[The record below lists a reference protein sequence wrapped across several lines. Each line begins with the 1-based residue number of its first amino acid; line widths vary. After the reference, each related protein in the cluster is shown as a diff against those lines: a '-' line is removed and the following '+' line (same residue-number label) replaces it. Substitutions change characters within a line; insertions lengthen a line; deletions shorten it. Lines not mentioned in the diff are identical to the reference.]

1 MVRVHFLDVGTAEYG
16 DAVLCELSGKRVLI
30 DGAHPGDEN
39 GSDGHP
45 SIPAQL
51 TSLLHVAEPV
61 RIDLLVVT
69 HAHRDHIGCLPSLV
83 QDGVIE
89 VGWALVADPEF
100 GWGRHEDGHDAAAA
114 DPRVAKLVA
123 GLREEVLSDRTSDE
137 TVEHFLADGV
147 TLEDR
152 YIKMLERLADDGTH
166 VVRYG
171 RDPHGELLQEF
182 AGIGLEILG
191 PTDEQLRICADEIAR
206 RTSDA
211 VGHISDRLQLD
222 AAKPDAELYHDL
234 IHGEVDSLDAGDRP
248 GPPINLQ
255 SIVTSFRLGAV
266 KLLFAGDMQFADSQ
280 VNSAELEAEL
290 KALRA
295 RIKGEAPFSIV
306 KLSHHGSDNAFDKD
320 VLSELGD
327 SKLFG
332 ICAGEHSSSHPNA
345 DVLELLEEHKDRLEW
360 WRTDHNGLVSMTFN
374 GKPKVKPA
382 MGERNDP
389 EPNTE
394 DVAVTPAAPTVLEVG
409 GAGSESVEV
418 TIRVT
423 VDVQPK
429 AGRPAGAASSSD
441 RPAELRIGSGRDLPP
456 LLFVTNRDA
465 LVSNVGP
472 EATET
477 VLAAIRA
484 VGNAVLYDQLPRDA
498 ATSGAFAIEQL
509 TQFPE
514 AEGVVLVGGPSVVPP
529 QRRDCLQPDLRAQLR
544 GAKDPDDFIVWS
556 DAPYGRHSRRRTADL
571 PVSRVPDGNSG
582 DLLIAA
588 LRAGDHGGGPER
600 NGVRNIMRPFAEEI
614 YDALPGNLPLH
625 VSKQTTFKT
634 LPVLD
639 GEHLYLM
646 LHGSDVD
653 STRFWGEDTLDN
665 AEALNLKNVTR
676 PAARVVFTGCCWGA
690 LTADQ
695 PALRALPGEVPAA
708 KSAGSSLALAFLERG
723 STAFIGCTGAH
734 YSPTERPYGY
744 FGGPMH
750 AAFWQ
755 HLRDMAPAEALFEAK
770 VDYLRD
776 FPHGRRT
783 PFQLA
788 VEYKILNQYTCL
800 GLGW

>member
-1 MVRVHFLDVGTAEYG
+1 VVRVHFLDVGTAEYG
-16 DAVLCELSGKRVLI
+16 DAVLCEVGGKRVLI
-30 DGAHPGDEN
+30 DGAHPGDED
-39 GSDGHP
+39 GSPGHP

-51 TSLLHVAEPV
+51 TSLLHDEEPV

-83 QDGVIE
+83 EGGVIE
-89 VGWALVADPEF
+89 VRWALVADPEL
-100 GWGRHEDGHDAAAA
+100 GWGRHDGHDAAPA
-114 DPRVAKLVA
+114 DPRVAKLLA
-123 GLREEVLSDRTSDE
+123 GLREEVLSDRTSDA
-137 TVEHFLADGV
+137 TVERFLVDGV

-152 YIKMLERLADDGTH
+152 YVEMLERLAHEGTN

-171 RDPHGELLQEF
+171 RDSDQELLQEF
-182 AGIGLEILG
+182 AGTGLEILG
-191 PTDEQLRICADEIAR
+191 PSDEQLRICADEIAR
-206 RTSDA
+206 RTGDA
-211 VGHISDRLQLD
+211 VARISDRLQVD
-222 AAKPDAELYHDL
+222 AAKSDAELYHDL
-234 IHGEVDSLDAGDRP
+234 IHGATDSLDAGSRP
-248 GPPINLQ
+248 GPAINLQ
-255 SIVTSFRLGAV
+255 SIVTSFERGAV
-266 KLLFAGDMQFADSQ
+266 KLLFAGDMQFADAQ
-280 VNSAELEAEL
+280 VGAAGLQAELD
-290 KALRA
+290 ALRA
-295 RIKGEAPFSIV
+295 RIEGEAPFSLV
-306 KLSHHGSDNAFDKD
+306 KLSHHGSDNAFDEA

-345 DVLELLEEHKDRLEW
+345 EVLGLLEQHRERLEW
-360 WRTDHNGLVSMTFN
+360 WRTDHNGLVSMAFN
-374 GKPKVKPA
+374 GKPKVTPT
-382 MGERNDP
+382 MGQRNDP
-389 EPNTE
+389 KPNTE
-394 DVAVTPAAPTVLEVG
+394 DVQVTPATPTVVELG
-409 GAGSESVEV
+409 RAGSESVEV
-418 TIRVT
+418 TIKVT
-423 VDVQPK
+423 VEVQPK
-429 AGRPAGAASSSD
+429 AGRPAGAASTSD
-441 RPAELRIGSGRDLPP
+441 RPAELRIGGGRELPP

-465 LVSNVGP
+465 LVANVGL

-477 VLAAIRA
+477 VLGAIRA
-484 VGNAVLYDQLPRDA
+484 VENAVLYDQLPRDA
-498 ATSGAFAIEQL
+498 ASSGAFAIEQL

-529 QRRDCLQPDLRAQLR
+529 QRRDCLQPDLRAQLQ
-544 GAKDPDDFIVWS
+544 GASDPDDFIVWS

-588 LRAGDHGGGPER
+588 LGASDQGGGPER

-614 YDALPGNLPLH
+614 YHALPGDRPLH
-625 VSKQTTFKT
+625 VSKETTFKT
-634 LPVLD
+634 LPALD

-653 STRFWGEDTLDN
+653 STRFWGEDTPDN
-665 AEALNLKNVTR
+665 AEALNLKNITR

-708 KSAGSSLALAFLERG
+708 KSAGSSIALAFLERG
-723 STAFIGCTGAH
+723 STAFVGCTGAH
-734 YSPTERPYGY
+734 YSPTEQPYGY

-750 AAFWQ
+750 AAFWH
-755 HLRDMAPAEALFEAK
+755 HLRDMPPAKALFEAK

-800 GLGW
+800 GLAW